1 MNEPY
6 NVLQR
11 DRGDDQEE
19 KGDDR
24 DYISERLIAQN
35 NWQRYEYGRMRG
47 HREYV
52 IQARRCEKFYLGG
65 GEQWDEE
72 DRAYLEAQGRPVE
85 EINELMPAVNSAIGY
100 QIHNRMDISF
110 KPRGGDADSET
121 AKLLSKVVMQVADD
135 QQLHWKETQVFS
147 DGLIQQRG
155 YFDIRMDFTNNALGE
170 ICIGVED
177 PLDVI
182 PDPDAKQYE
191 PETWSDVIK
200 LSWMTYD
207 EIEERWGLE
216 ARLSAESEVINQ
228 SDWGDDNGVEG
239 RNKFGNRN
247 SGMPYIYDTV
257 IGDTTLRRVRVIDR
271 QQMRWAMQTVVFYP
285 SGDIKPLDD
294 DLPEEKK
301 AEIVASGGVVTRR
314 MSRRV
319 RWIVSTFSTVLH
331 DGWSPYPHYTIVPF
345 FPYFRRGKT
354 RGMIDNGISPQRVLN
369 KSISQYLH
377 IINTS
382 ANSGWA
388 VEEDSLTNME
398 TEDLEDVGA
407 KTGLVVEY
415 KKGATPPQKIQPNQI
430 PQGVDHLIERSQK
443 NIRDVTG
450 SSEAMQG
457 QQGPE
462 VSGIAIQSKQ
472 FAAQQQLAVPLD
484 NLARTRHLL
493 AKKIMWYVQNYYDSE
508 RIIRITESDQDGR
521 EQEQLVTLNQYDP
534 ATGGYLNDLTVGEYD
549 VVISEVPMQ
558 VTFEN
563 SQFTQALELRKAGV
577 NIPDDVIVRHS
588 NIADKAEVIERMS
601 QATPPNPLEE
611 AEIALK
617 NAQAKKTEAEQLLKN
632 VEAHYSAIQTGEV
645 IAAIPQVAPV
655 ADMIMKSSGYVV
667 QQQGQDPNLPIP
679 DAPIDGITVN
689 PLANKRTG
697 MEVMPGGLPPPALRP
712 ASPLV
717 GAKEGIETPRFDGVG

>member
-6 NVLQR
+6 KVLER
-11 DRGDDQEE
+11 DRGDNVDGH
-19 KGDDR
+19 GDDR
-24 DYISERLIAQN
+24 EFHSEKLIAQN

-52 IQARRCEKFYLGG
+52 IQARRCERFYLGA
-65 GEQWDEE
+65 GEQWEDE
-72 DRAYLEAQGRPVE
+72 DRAVLESQGRPVE

-110 KPRGGDADSET
+110 KPRGAEADAEK

-135 QQLHWKETQVFS
+135 QQLHWKETQVFG

-155 YFDIRMDFTNNALGE
+155 FYDIRMDFTKNAFGD
-170 ICIGVED
+170 IAISVED
-177 PLDVI
+177 PLDII
-182 PDPDAKQYE
+182 PDPDAKQYD
-191 PETWSDVIK
+191 PETWADVIK
-200 LSWMTYD
+200 LGWMTYD

-285 SGDIKPLDD
+285 TGDIKPVED

-319 RWIVSTFSTVLH
+319 RWIVSTYSTVLH
-331 DGWSPYPHYTIVPF
+331 DGWSPYPHYTIVPY

-369 KSISQYLH
+369 KAVSQYLH

-388 VEEDSLTNME
+388 VEENSLTNME

-407 KTGLVVEY
+407 KTGLVVEF

-430 PQGVDHLIERSQK
+430 PQGVDNLIDRSQK

-457 QQGPE
+457 QNGPE

-472 FAAQQQLAVPLD
+472 FASQQQLAVPLD
-484 NLARTRHLL
+484 NLSRTRHML
-493 AKKIMWYVQNYYDSE
+493 AKKLMWLVQNYYDSE
-508 RIIRITESDQDGR
+508 RIIRITECDQDGK
-521 EQEQLVTLNQYDP
+521 EQEQVITLNQYDP
-534 ATGGYLNDLTVGEYD
+534 ESGEYLNDLTIGEYD
-549 VVISEVPMQ
+549 VVITEVPMQ
-558 VTFEN
+558 ITFEN

-588 NIADKAEVIERMS
+588 NIADKSEVIDRMS
-601 QATPPNPLEE
+601 QSTPPNPLQE

-617 NAQAKKTEAEQLLKN
+617 QAQVKKAEAEQLLKN

-655 ADMIMKSSGYVV
+655 ADMIMKSSGYVNS
-667 QQQGQDPNLPIP
+667 QQGQDPNMPVP
-679 DAPIDGITVN
+679 GAPIDGVTVN
-689 PLANKRTG
+689 PLSNKRTG
-697 MEVMPGGLPPPALRP
+697 MEVMPGGLPPHEAKPV
-712 ASPLV
+712 SPLAGV
-717 GAKEGIETPRFDGVG
+717 RSGIETQRLDGLG